1 MIDVE
6 SKVFQKCAD
15 AFRVAY
21 PNGYITGEYVPQPP
35 KFPAVSLV
43 EMDNSVDNRAIDN
56 GDIENAVNVMYQ
68 VDVYSNLNTVK
79 KAQTKAIIA
88 LLDKVLSDYRFVR
101 TFCNPVQNFND
112 ATIYRMTARYTR
124 RITDQDEIY
133 KED

>member
-15 AFRVAY
+15 AFRAAY
-21 PNGYITGEYVPQPP
+21 PNGYIAGEYVPQPP

-68 VDVYSNLNTVK
+68 VDVYSNLNTGK

-88 LLDKVLSDYRFVR
+88 LLDEVLAGYRFVR

-124 RITDQDEIY
+124 RITNQDEIY